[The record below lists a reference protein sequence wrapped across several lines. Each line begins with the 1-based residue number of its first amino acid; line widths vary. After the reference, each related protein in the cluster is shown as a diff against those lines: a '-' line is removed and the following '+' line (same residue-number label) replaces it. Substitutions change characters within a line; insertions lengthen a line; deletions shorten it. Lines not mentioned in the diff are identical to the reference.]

1 MNTDFSFA
9 LLCKIKSIGV
19 ALLLI
24 GILWVSGCAPTVPA
38 APPVPPKSADP
49 KIALVLGG
57 GAARGFA
64 HVGVLRVLEQ
74 EKIPLSRI
82 VGTSVG
88 SLVGALYAGN
98 PNTFELEW
106 AAFQLER
113 DDVLD
118 FSIFSARTG
127 PVTGNNL
134 ERFVD
139 RMVRVKQI
147 ESLKIPYAAVATDLE
162 TGKPVVMDR
171 GPVAKAVHASSA
183 IPGVFTPVEY
193 GGKLLVDG
201 GVSNNVPVD
210 VARQLG
216 ADLVIAVNVGQ
227 GVQTSRQNLT
237 NVVDIILQAVNIMGN
252 LIVQTKLRDA
262 DVTIEPRVG
271 QIGAW
276 DFSQKKQAMGAG
288 IEAAQR
294 AIPEIRAKI
303 QAWKG
308 IGEKPKP

>member
-1 MNTDFSFA
+1 MGP
-9 LLCKIKSIGV
+9 LIP
-19 ALLLI
+19 LLI
-24 GILWVSGCAPTVPA
+24 ALVLWASGCAPTVPV
-38 APPVPPKSADP
+38 VPPPSPKPAEP

-64 HVGVLRVLEQ
+64 HVGALRVLEQ

-82 VGTSVG
+82 IGTSVG
-88 SLVGALYAGN
+88 SLVGSLYAGN

-118 FSIFSARTG
+118 FSLFSVRMG
-127 PVTGNNL
+127 PVTGSKL

-139 RMVRVKQI
+139 RMTRVKQI
-147 ESLKIPYAAVATDLE
+147 ESLKIPFAAVATDLE
-162 TGKPVVMDR
+162 TGQPVVLDR

-193 GGKLLVDG
+193 GGRLLVDG

-252 LIVQTKLRDA
+252 EIIKTKLREA
-262 DVTIEPRVG
+262 DVVIEPRVG
-271 QIGAW
+271 HIGAW
-276 DFSQKKQAMGAG
+276 DFSQKKQAMVAG

-303 QAWKG
+303 QAWKEMG
-308 IGEKPKP
+308 KKPRP